1 MLTSKAQA
9 FIAIFIFSFFWGGT
23 NAFAQKNEE
32 SKQKTTK
39 QLKKST
45 KTLYGQASYYSAK
58 FEGRKTATG
67 QKFSHKKFT
76 AACNSLPLGTYIKVT
91 NLRNGKTIVVQTN
104 DRLHKNTK
112 RLIDL
117 TMAGAKKLDF
127 VEAGLTRV
135 KVEVLGRYK
144 E

>member
-1 MLTSKAQA
+1 MLIRKAQA
-9 FIAIFIFSFFWGGT
+9 FIAIFTFSLFWGGS
-23 NAFAQKNEE
+23 NAFAQKKEE
-32 SKQKTTK
+32 SNQKITK

-45 KTLYGQASYYSAK
+45 KTLYGQASFYSAK

-67 QKFSHKKFT
+67 QKFSHNKFT